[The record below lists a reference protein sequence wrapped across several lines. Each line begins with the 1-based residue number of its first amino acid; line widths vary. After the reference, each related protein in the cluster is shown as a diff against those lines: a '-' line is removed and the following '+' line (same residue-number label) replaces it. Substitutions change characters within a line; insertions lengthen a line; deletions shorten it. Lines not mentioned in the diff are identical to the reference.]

1 MLMPKIPF
9 KQRIA
14 SYIFSKIPFSLLGE
28 ITRTP
33 LIIPYFHMVSNDE
46 VLHTKYLYP
55 HKNIK
60 QFKDDLDFLLKNFNP
75 INLFDLI
82 DFLKHGR
89 SLPDMAFLL
98 TFDDGFREMHDIV
111 APLLLEKGI
120 PATFFIN
127 SDFTDNKSICYQH
140 KASILADYFKGM
152 LSPAVL
158 ERIRAVFLKH
168 ELNMTD
174 IKNGLL
180 AINYQQKDIID
191 EIAQFVEIDF
201 NDYLIRTGPYMTTD
215 HIKELINNG
224 FTIGAHSIDHPL
236 YSFLSL
242 EDQLYQT
249 MESIKFIRERFRLD
263 YGVFAFPHTDNGV
276 SKKFFTEV
284 YQSGLID
291 VTFGTGGMINDSVP
305 RNIQRFSL
313 ESPLMP
319 AKEIIALQFARK
331 INRVMKRCN
340 KIIRN

>member
-1 MLMPKIPF
+1 
-9 KQRIA
+9 
-14 SYIFSKIPFSLLGE
+14 
-28 ITRTP
+28 
-33 LIIPYFHMVSNDE
+33 MVSNDE
-46 VLHTKYLYP
+46 VLHTKYLYS

-98 TFDDGFREMHDIV
+98 TFDDGFREMYDIV
-111 APLLLEKGI
+111 APILLKKGI

-127 SDFTDNKSICYQH
+127 SDFTDNRSMCYQH
-140 KASILADYFKGM
+140 KTSILVDYFKGM

-174 IKNGLL
+174 IKNSLL

-191 EIAQFVEIDF
+191 EIAKIMEIDF
-201 NDYLIRTGPYMTTD
+201 NDYLISNGPYMTTN
-215 HIKELINNG
+215 HIKDLINNG
-224 FTIGAHSIDHPL
+224 FTIGAHSINHPF
-236 YSFLSL
+236 YSSLSL

-249 MESIKFIRERFRLD
+249 MESIKFIRERFCLD
-263 YGVFAFPHTDNGV
+263 YGAFAFPHTDNGV
-276 SKKFFTEV
+276 SKQFFTEV

-291 VTFGTGGMINDSVP
+291 VTFGTGGMINDSVS

>member
-1 MLMPKIPF
+1 
-9 KQRIA
+9 
-14 SYIFSKIPFSLLGE
+14 
-28 ITRTP
+28 
-33 LIIPYFHMVSNDE
+33 MVSNND

-82 DFLKHGR
+82 DFLKHCR
-89 SLPDMAFLL
+89 SLPDRAFLL

-111 APLLLEKGI
+111 APILLEKGI

-127 SDFTDNKSICYQH
+127 SDFTDNRSMCYQH
-140 KASILADYFKGM
+140 KASILASCFKEI
-152 LSPAVL
+152 LPPAVL
-158 ERIRAVFLKH
+158 EKIRTVFLKH
-168 ELNMTD
+168 ELNTID
-174 IKNGLL
+174 IKNSLL
-180 AINYQQKDIID
+180 TINYQQKDIID
-191 EIAQFVEIDF
+191 EIAQLVEIDF

-215 HIKELINNG
+215 QIKELINNG

-236 YSFLSL
+236 YSSLSL

-263 YGVFAFPHTDNGV
+263 YGVFAFPHTDNRV

-291 VTFGTGGMINDSVP
+291 VTFGTGAMTNDSVP

-319 AKEIIALQFARK
+319 AEEIIALQFARK

>member
-1 MLMPKIPF
+1 MPHLPF
-9 KQRIA
+9 RQRIA

-33 LIIPYFHMVSNDE
+33 IIIPYFHMVSNDE

-60 QFKDDLDFLLKNFNP
+60 QFKGDLDFLLRNFNP
-75 INLFDLI
+75 ISLFDLI
-82 DFLKHGR
+82 DFLKHGC

-98 TFDDGFREMHDIV
+98 TFDDGFREMRDIV

-127 SDFTDNKSICYQH
+127 SDFTDNRSICYQH
-140 KASILADYFKGM
+140 KASILAEYFKGM

-191 EIAQFVEIDF
+191 EIAQLMEIDF
-201 NDYLIRTGPYMTTD
+201 KDYLIRTGPYMTTD
-215 HIKELINNG
+215 HIKELITNG

-236 YSFLSL
+236 YSSLSI
-242 EDQLYQT
+242 EEQLFQT
-249 MESIKFIRERFRLD
+249 IESVKFIREKFNLD

-276 SKKFFTEV
+276 SKEYFAELYK
-284 YQSGLID
+284 SGLID

-319 AKEIIALQFARK
+319 AEEIIALQFARK